1 MTKEDQINII
11 NSTTKKAR
19 ENLKPLSFN
28 LIFWGVMINLMSA
41 FHYFFEPIIEHS
53 KYSVILYWTI
63 IPILGM
69 LYMIRWNIKKGI
81 KRGYETVLDRTIKI
95 IWAVFGLGWI
105 IILISSL
112 LIGKSPVPQILF
124 LLGLVLVMN
133 GQIIKFKPLTIGGI
147 ILIIFVF
154 LNDTNP
160 RINYLIVNMIGVT
173 LGMLIPGV
181 FLYRMKNSG

>member
-11 NSTTKKAR
+11 NSTINKAR
-19 ENLKPLSFN
+19 ENLRPLSFN

-41 FHYFFEPIIEHS
+41 FHYFFEPIVEYS
-53 KYSVILYWTI
+53 KYSVLLYWTI

-69 LYMIRWNIKKGI
+69 VYMITWNIKKGI

-112 LIGKSPVPQILF
+112 LVGKSPVPQILF

-133 GQIIKFKPLTIGGI
+133 GLIIKFKPLTIGGI
-147 ILIIFVF
+147 ILLITGILIITNQLQALGFYLLNIFPF
-154 LNDTNP
+154 LQNF
-160 RINYLIVNMIGVT
+160 G
-173 LGMLIPGV
+173 
-181 FLYRMKNSG
+181 